1 MAHFDDPSD
10 ILLVLMPF
18 SRSARYVALKILE
31 SNGTDSQTELKI
43 LDAISK
49 NTVQHPGRELIMMPL
64 DSFYHRGPN
73 GNHLCLVFEAMG
85 PDAVHVT
92 QNFPPEVFSKRD
104 RDSRALPIWM
114 AKSVLRHGL
123 LAIDFLHQC
132 GIAYGDFQPG
142 NLLLSIKDISS
153 VEEDSLSQG
162 HMDGSVSQPLLRLDG
177 KEDRWAPKYLAE
189 SMPLAEFVDF
199 SPQLVVKLSDM
210 GGAFFISDPP
220 ARHNVPEGLR
230 SPELLCGGKA
240 SSQQDIW
247 SFGCLIYEFITGMAL
262 FPLFQIWD
270 VEECDDELFQFLLDI
285 IGPMPRDLFLR
296 YPRWNKFLDA
306 DGNIIEEPSEGDDQS
321 ETEGVTTLEADIDKR
336 KPEDMSDEEA
346 TTIKALLRQ
355 ILQYDPAKRPSASE
369 LLKNPWFN
377 GSS

>member
-1 MAHFDDPSD
+1 MIPLNFFDTS
-10 ILLVLMPF
+10 LVLMPF
-18 SRSARYVALKILE
+18 SRSARYVSLKILE
-31 SNGTDSQTELKI
+31 GSGTDSQAELKM
-43 LDAISK
+43 LDAISE
-49 NTVQHPGRELIMMPL
+49 NTIQHPGRELIMMPL

-92 QNFPPEVFSKRD
+92 ENFPPEVFSKRD

-132 GIAYGDFQPG
+132 GIAHGDFQPG

-153 VEEDSLSQG
+153 VEEDSLSQE
-162 HMDGSVSQPLLRLDG
+162 HMDKRVSRPLVRLDG
-177 KEDRWAPKYLAE
+177 KEDRWAPKYLADN
-189 SMPLAEFVDF
+189 MPLVEFVDF
-199 SPQLVVKLSDM
+199 SPQLVVKLSDV
-210 GGAFFISDPP
+210 GGAFFFSDPP
-220 ARHNVPEGLR
+220 AKHSVPVGLW
-230 SPELLCGGKA
+230 SPEVLCGGKV

-247 SFGCLIYEFITGMAL
+247 SFGCLIYEFITGGAL
-262 FPLFQIWD
+262 FPLFNWD
-270 VEECDDELFQFLLDI
+270 ADKRDDELFQLLVEV
-285 IGPMPRDLFLR
+285 IGPMPRDLFSS
-296 YPRWNKFLDA
+296 YPRWNKYLDA
-306 DGNIIEEPSEGDDQS
+306 DGNIIEEPSEDNDQS
-321 ETEGVTTLEADIDKR
+321 ETEGMGVLEAQFDKL
-336 KPEDMSDEEA
+336 KPEDMSDEVA